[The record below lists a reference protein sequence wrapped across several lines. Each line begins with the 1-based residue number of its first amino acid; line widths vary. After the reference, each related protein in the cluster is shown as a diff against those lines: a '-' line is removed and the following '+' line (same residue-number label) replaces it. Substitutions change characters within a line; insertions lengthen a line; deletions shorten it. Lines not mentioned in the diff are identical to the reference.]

1 MAYGYDPHLAE
12 ILRSV
17 QGRLNAPNPGPDYAG
32 MLRATQA
39 RLGPQLPQGPGMGFE
54 LGPTGPLQT
63 PSVPNFQLGSM
74 GPLQTPRGS
83 VGAGPSGMFNV
94 PTGLKPVLEEAPP
107 TRFAIPGE
115 VPARFEIPGPQSVPY
130 ADIRQSMFGPRLTD
144 HVGASTWNSVAPG
157 EFVPGTATTNVSSI
171 PRSVMAPSELEL
183 AGLRSGQGALPTWM
197 GSSSGAAGATEQSFL
212 QGLKTNALL
221 KSPAVDATTVGLEA
235 APTLTGAA
243 KYLDYG
249 KMGLKGIGK
258 GLGGLAI
265 STGANALADT
275 MPLDSNAR
283 PGIRAMGNVGGAMFA
298 LPAIGGGL
306 AATAAVPGVGGA
318 EAISRSAAGNEVI
331 NAGRNASTNP
341 LANLVANAIP
351 VLQWSNIGYKVSDL
365 LNGGDGGINTD
376 NRTNDTVFDVLGGGN
391 NNAAQAAA
399 PTITPEQRLAQTS
412 PDALVKIA
420 SDYGLSDAMKQK
432 LVKNYNQAM
441 VMAKA
446 TGGAVP
452 LDVSKDGKLSDGSDP
467 KDYPGAKQMP
477 DAQGNKQW
485 VTTNPADVQQHVFQ
499 QATTLIPSLG
509 HAQEQEDD
517 FFRKQAVMQSQLEAA
532 MPTLYDAPSWQ
543 GDPYAKQLA
552 MTEARA
558 IPSRYVQAQALQA
571 QQAYDNQIAQA
582 MQQQQLAAQ
591 YPDLFG
597 KKSNSGQ
604 PATLDAAMQNG

>member
-32 MLRATQA
+32 MLRATQQ
-39 RLGPQLPQGPGMGFE
+39 RLGPQGPGMGFE

-63 PSVPNFQLGSM
+63 PSVPNFRLGPAS
-74 GPLQTPRGS
+74 PLQTPRGS
-83 VGAGPSGMFNV
+83 VGAGPSGMFDV
-94 PTGLKPVLEEAPP
+94 PTGLKPVLESAPP
-107 TRFAIPGE
+107 TRF
-115 VPARFEIPGPQSVPY
+115 

-144 HVGASTWNSVAPG
+144 HVGASTWNSVAPS
-157 EFVPGTATTNVSSI
+157 EFTPGTINPNISSI
-171 PRSVMAPSELEL
+171 PESVMAPSELEL

-197 GSSSGAAGATEQSFL
+197 GSANTAGTAEQSFL
-212 QGLKTNALL
+212 QGLRSNAFL
-221 KSPAVDATTVGLEA
+221 KNTAPEAMAEGMGA
-235 APTLTGAA
+235 APALTGAA
-243 KYLDYG
+243 KYAEYG
-249 KMGLKGIGK
+249 KMGVKGLGK

-265 STGANALADT
+265 STVGNSLADQLP
-275 MPLDSNAR
+275 MDSNAR
-283 PGIRAMGNVGGAMFA
+283 PGIRAMSNVGGAMFA

-412 PDALVKIA
+412 PDALVKYA
-420 SDYGLSDAMKQK
+420 SDYGLSGAMTQK
-432 LVKNYNQAM
+432 LLKNYNQEM
-441 VMAKA
+441 VVAKHQGYV
-446 TGGAVP
+446 TLPV
-452 LDVSKDGKLSDGSDP
+452 DKDGMVDGTT
-467 KDYPGAKQMP
+467 KAEEYPGAKKVT
-477 DAQGNKQW
+477 DAKGNATW
-485 VTTNPADVQQHVFQ
+485 VTTNPADIQ
-499 QATTLIPSLG
+499 QAVYERAAQLVPTLGASQD
-509 HAQEQEDD
+509 QEEE
-517 FFRKQAVMQSQLEAA
+517 FFRKQAVMQAQLEQVLPQLYNPAIWGSD
-532 MPTLYDAPSWQ
+532 PTAQ
-543 GDPYAKQLA
+543 TLA
-552 MTEARA
+552 MAESRA

-582 MQQQQLAAQ
+582 MQQQQLAQQ

-597 KKSNSGQ
+597 KKSNSSQ
-604 PATLDAAMQNG
+604 PTTIDAAMAQ

>member
-1 MAYGYDPHLAE
+1 MAVGYFNPRPAGGAFGGATTVVDPQFQAQPQGIPQWLVPAGLAATGAGA
-12 ILRSV
+12 IGGGLALRH
-17 QGRLNAPNPGPDYAG
+17 LNAQIP
-32 MLRATQA
+32 QA
-39 RLGPQLPQGPGMGFE
+39 PAP
-54 LGPTGPLQT
+54 
-63 PSVPNFQLGSM
+63 
-74 GPLQTPRGS
+74 
-83 VGAGPSGMFNV
+83 FNV
-94 PTGLKPVLEEAPP
+94 GYGNGIVQQPGTLAQQQVQQFSAQALQDRMLAQQQANQFVSQAPVTDLGRGISP
-107 TRFAIPGE
+107 
-115 VPARFEIPGPQSVPY
+115 
-130 ADIRQSMFGPRLTD
+130 ADIRVNPMSIPQGAG
-144 HVGASTWNSVAPG
+144 VGTGSPSFASLMGSNPYAEAAGVMPATSLPNATAGIYNFPG
-157 EFVPGTATTNVSSI
+157 ATTAA
-171 PRSVMAPSELEL
+171 AP
-183 AGLRSGQGALPTWM
+183 A
-197 GSSSGAAGATEQSFL
+197 EQSFL
-212 QGLKTNALL
+212 QGLKSNAFL
-221 KSPAVDATTVGLEA
+221 KSPAVDATTAGLEA
-235 APTLTGAA
+235 TPALTGAA

-258 GLGGLAI
+258 GVGGLAI
-265 STGANALADT
+265 ATGANALADAL
-275 MPLDSNAR
+275 PVGSNAR

-399 PTITPEQRLAQTS
+399 PVLTPEERLAQTS
-412 PDALVKIA
+412 PDSLLKIA

-499 QATTLIPSLG
+499 QATQLIPSLG

-582 MQQQQLAAQ
+582 MQQQQLAQQ

-597 KKSNSGQ
+597 KKSSSSQ
-604 PATLDAAMQNG
+604 PTTLDAAMAQ